1 MGVDFESIKEI
12 ILNVPLFG
20 AMSEEEIKSI
30 LEMFDEES
38 FKEGEVIIKEGDSP
52 KNIYIIKSG
61 EVKILKDGIELIKL
75 KLGDSFGE
83 VEIIGIMRNLATCV
97 AITDCEFIVLPKKA
111 LYTLQKTAPSF
122 FVRFLL
128 NISRECCR
136 RLANAD
142 NYITN
147 NQNYNDETDGDYY

>member
-52 KNIYIIKSG
+52 KNIYIIKLG

-136 RLANAD
+136 RLGNAD

-147 NQNYNDETDGDYY
+147 NQNYTDETDGDYY